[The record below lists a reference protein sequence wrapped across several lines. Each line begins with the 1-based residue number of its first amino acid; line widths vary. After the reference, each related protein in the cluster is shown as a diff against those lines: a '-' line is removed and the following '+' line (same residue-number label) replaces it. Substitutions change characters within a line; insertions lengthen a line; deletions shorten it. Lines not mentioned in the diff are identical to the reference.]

1 MLSVSVKVS
10 RGSAPVILSS
20 LPVVSIVPVAVIAP
34 VAARVDPSKV
44 KFDSAFKV
52 FAVPD
57 PVTTLLSALLLIVV
71 WVMQLS

>member
-44 KFDSAFKV
+44 KFASPFKL
-52 FAVPD
+52 VPLP
-57 PVTTLLSALLLIVV
+57 PVITRLSALPVIVT
-71 WVMQLS
+71 